1 VAAPELVAA
10 PDALAAPDAAAAQPT
25 RHLKPATA
33 RPAVAQWIGVVLLSL
48 AVLAVSV
55 LILVPRVTGSQTFS
69 VLTNSMAPKLGP
81 GTFLVMAPASFADLR
96 TGDVVTYQLASGR
109 PEVVTHRIV
118 GFSATQQ
125 GERTLITKGDN
136 NSVVDPT
143 PVREAQVRGR
153 LFYAV
158 PYVGY
163 LANALGNSDRTLWMT
178 VGAIGLIG
186 YGLGNVIKAVRRG
199 LAERRRKEHP
209 ATGEQS

>member
-1 VAAPELVAA
+1 MPE
-10 PDALAAPDAAAAQPT
+10 PSALFEDIKQRTRDLKPVTSPRRGAAAAVG
-25 RHLKPATA
+25 K
-33 RPAVAQWIGVVLLSL
+33 WIGVVLLSL

-69 VLTNSMAPKLGP
+69 VLTSSMAPKLGP
-81 GTFLVMAPASFADLR
+81 GTFLVMAPASFPDLR

-109 PEVVTHRIV
+109 PDVVTHRIV

-136 NSVVDPT
+136 NSVVDPA
-143 PVREAQVRGR
+143 PVREVQVRGR

-158 PYVGY
+158 PYAGY

-186 YGLGNVIKAVRRG
+186 YGLGNVIKAIRRG
-199 LAERRRKEHP
+199 LTRRRRKQHP
-209 ATGEQS
+209 ATGEQP